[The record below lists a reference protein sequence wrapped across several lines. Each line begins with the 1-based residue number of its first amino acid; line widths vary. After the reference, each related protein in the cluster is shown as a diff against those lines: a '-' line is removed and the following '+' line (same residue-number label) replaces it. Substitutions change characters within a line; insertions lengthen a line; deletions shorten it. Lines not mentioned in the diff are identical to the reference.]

1 LNEQIK
7 QLKSQ
12 NDALMKDN
20 TRLLSKNDDKD
31 LDHAEDK
38 RLKFFE
44 AMLKTV
50 YEYSLEVSLCVSDD
64 G

>member
-1 LNEQIK
+1 
-7 QLKSQ
+7 
-12 NDALMKDN
+12 MKDN